1 MKNSRLHTFL
11 LKKAEL
17 HPHFVVLFFCVALI
31 AAAAVLS
38 SPQPGDPTV
47 RIGGYPIPS
56 ICTFRRLTGWPCPG
70 CGLVRSLTAAVH
82 GDFPAS
88 WSFHRLGIITL
99 IYLMTQI
106 LTRALIIGLPRRR
119 AFFKGWSR
127 FLDRGLIILA
137 ALFALNWLVTL
148 IQLRS
153 G

>member
-1 MKNSRLHTFL
+1 MKNPSSNRSSW
-11 LKKAEL
+11 KRAER
-17 HPHFVVLFFCVALI
+17 HPHFVVLFFCVAI
-31 AAAAVLS
+31 IGAAAVLR

-47 RIGGYPIPS
+47 RIGRYPVPS

-88 WSFHRLGIITL
+88 WSFHRLGIITMM
-99 IYLMTQI
+99 YLLAQI
-106 LTRALIIGLPRRR
+106 LTRTLIIGLPRRLI
-119 AFFKGWSR
+119 FLKDWSR
-127 FLDRGLIILA
+127 RLDRGLIILA

-148 IQLRS
+148 IQLRN